1 MIASQIDTLATE
13 LDALVASASRV
24 FSGLQAAS
32 ADPSLARYAAAL
44 SGGSEQT
51 AALERGVRLLH
62 VYTRFGDAEGQAQA
76 CEALAKLCVVG
87 VDDARRQAM
96 LDHGVLA
103 SLVVVV
109 RSERPE
115 PLCAATELLAAVAG
129 GSLDHRRAVPPLRS
143 SPLVGALRHATD
155 ARFLRAASRLLA
167 ELASEPACV
176 PALLREGAA
185 RSLTHVCRSKVLAA
199 HADAVDAVG
208 RLARADGSLLK
219 SASLLRVL
227 CRVAAHSVL
236 EGRLAA
242 VGAISALLQKASRR
256 PPLIAAH
263 VVEVLLGCCE
273 SLNADLKIQAVDGL
287 RLLVSAECNEARAR
301 RCRRRRRRRRPRR
314 RQGGGGRTCRARAAR
329 RHGDAHRG
337 VLRRGRRRARGGADA
352 RRAPHPRR
360 RRARPVREGARRA
373 GEQWAATAATPP
385 PPLHHRL
392 HRHLSPLQVL
402 VSLCAESTPPSAASA
417 PSHSAGPTPRTP
429 LGSERPLAPTA
440 NGAAGTA
447 AAAAAAVEAGGGA
460 KKGGSA
466 GRRGGGGGGGSG
478 KLAPRHARSR
488 RRRRSLR

>member
-129 GSLDHRRAVPPLRS
+129 GSLDHRRAVLRCGVL

-263 VVEVLLGCCE
+263 VVEVLTELLGA
-273 SLNADLKIQAVDGL
+273 LTTNVVDEVG
-287 RLLVSAECNEARAR
+287 SKHR
-301 RCRRRRRRRRPRR
+301 RSSVMPFEEF
-314 RQGGGGRTCRARAAR
+314 QYP
-329 RHGDAHRG
+329 DY
-337 VLRRGRRRARGGADA
+337 
-352 RRAPHPRR
+352 
-360 RRARPVREGARRA
+360 
-373 GEQWAATAATPP
+373 TPP
-385 PPLHHRL
+385 GEDD
-392 HRHLSPLQVL
+392 SSYGSD
-402 VSLCAESTPPSAASA
+402 VSDE
-417 PSHSAGPTPRTP
+417 
-429 LGSERPLAPTA
+429 EEEE
-440 NGAAGTA
+440 
-447 AAAAAAVEAGGGA
+447 EA
-460 KKGGSA
+460 
-466 GRRGGGGGGGSG
+466 
-478 KLAPRHARSR
+478 
-488 RRRRSLR
+488 